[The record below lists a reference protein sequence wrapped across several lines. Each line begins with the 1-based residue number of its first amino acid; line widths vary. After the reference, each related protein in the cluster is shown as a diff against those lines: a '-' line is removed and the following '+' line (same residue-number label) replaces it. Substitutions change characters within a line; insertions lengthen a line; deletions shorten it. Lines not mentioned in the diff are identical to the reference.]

1 MFHPPFNFG
10 LILAMF
16 ITGYTMLLRKRHLQ
30 DIGNINAKQKKS
42 GEKDGMTEKSITV
55 EIIIRKFRIDVDYV
69 DTLPFHIV
77 CVFAYSCE
85 HAYWASHINI
95 SPWVSC

>member
-16 ITGYTMLLRKRHLQ
+16 ITGYTTLLRKRHLQ

-55 EIIIRKFRIDVDYV
+55 EIIIRMFRIAMDSVDI
-69 DTLPFHIV
+69 LPFYNV

-85 HAYWASHINI
+85 HAYWGSHINI